1 VTGGVPRYLELI
13 NPKQSAEHNIQALC
27 FSPNAPLLN
36 EFERIFSDIFGK
48 RSAIYKK
55 IVRRLVLGTATS
67 DEILTSCGRT
77 KTGDF
82 SEYLADLEMA
92 GFVARDFTWQLDT
105 KKQAKLSRYRLK
117 DNYLRFYLKYIEP
130 NKTKITKG
138 LLQHASVTAL
148 PGWDSIIG
156 LQFENLVLNN
166 IAEILKA
173 LKIPFST
180 VLFANAFFQTK
191 TKQTAGCQIDLL
203 IQTKF
208 HSVYVCEIKFS
219 KMELDLSILDEVKAK
234 IAKLK
239 LPKNFSYRPVLIHVN
254 GVRQTVVEE
263 EYFTDIIDF
272 GSVLNLQ

>member
-1 VTGGVPRYLELI
+1 MTGGVPRYLELI